1 MSKETAKHKALK
13 KDKKYE
19 GSKLDKYLDKKLK
32 LKEGS
37 KEDEEVDK
45 KVKDCK

>member
-1 MSKETAKHKALK
+1 MKETAKHKALK

-19 GSKLDKYLDKKLK
+19 GSKLDKYLDKKLH

-37 KEDEEVDK
+37 KKDEEVDK
-45 KVKDCK
+45 KVKEKMC

>member
-1 MSKETAKHKALK
+1 MKETAKHKALK
-13 KDKKYE
+13 GKKYE

>member
-1 MSKETAKHKALK
+1 MAKETAKHKALK

-19 GSKLDKYLDKKLK
+19 GSKLDKYLDKKLH

-37 KEDEEVDK
+37 KKDEEVDK
-45 KVKDCK
+45 KVKECK